1 MRTPTAAR
9 RLAFAALLP
18 LVLTGCGL
26 FGGDG
31 RDAYGPDKRTVTADA
46 GKKFTLKMPVAG
58 YMGENWYLGS
68 PRPDSG
74 VLRYDGKRR
83 EVPGGGKGSEYFDF
97 TAVASGTAT
106 VKLLHC
112 PRGVCH
118 SVAEAEAEA
127 TAGPS
132 PTPVPTATGTPG
144 EYPEYFVYEITVH

>member
-1 MRTPTAAR
+1 VRTPTAAR

-31 RDAYGPDKRTVTADA
+31 PDAYGPEKRTVTADA

-68 PRPDSG
+68 PRPDSR

-97 TAVASGTAT
+97 TALTSGTTT

-112 PRGVCH
+112 PNGLCH
-118 SVAEAEAEA
+118 SEAEAKTRA
-127 TAGPS
+127 TAG
-132 PTPVPTATGTPG
+132 PVPTATGTPG
-144 EYPEYFVYEITVH
+144 EATEYFVYEITVR